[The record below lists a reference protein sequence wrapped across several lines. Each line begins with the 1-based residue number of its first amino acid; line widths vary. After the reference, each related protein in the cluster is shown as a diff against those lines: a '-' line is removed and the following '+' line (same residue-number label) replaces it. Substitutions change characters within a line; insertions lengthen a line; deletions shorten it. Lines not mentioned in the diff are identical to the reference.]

1 MKKVIVLFI
10 VITLIPCFGFS
21 QTADKFDY
29 ISPFNEGFSAVK
41 KGNQWAFIN
50 NQGTIVINFRDDLV
64 LTETDNENYPIFKNG
79 RSIIS
84 QEKDGISYFGYIDTS
99 GKTVIEPQYLNA
111 TNFDKEFAIVIK
123 IHKNLLGKNDVLNK
137 DVVRYESSEV
147 LIDFSGEIS
156 EMLTEAKGVVLSK
169 NYLKNSPKITS
180 KIISENL
187 VVTLGKDNKWEVKRI
202 KTD

>member
-156 EMLTEAKGVVLSK
+156 EMLTEAKGVVVSK
-169 NYLKNSPKITS
+169 NYLKNPPKITS